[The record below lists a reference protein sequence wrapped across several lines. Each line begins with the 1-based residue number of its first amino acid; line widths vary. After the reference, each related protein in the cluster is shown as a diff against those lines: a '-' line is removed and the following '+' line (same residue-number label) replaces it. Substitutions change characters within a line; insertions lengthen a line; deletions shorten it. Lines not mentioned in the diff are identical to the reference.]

1 MDMVE
6 SKFWRSVATAIRRA
20 PWLAVTARFFWRIR
34 QARFTAGVAGVV
46 FNESGDVLLVEH
58 VFHPYLPWGLPGGWV
73 DHREDPASALQRE
86 MREELE
92 LTVEI
97 GPVLILKVDYGNHI
111 DVAYLCY
118 PSGTIGKLS
127 SELLG
132 YRWVDPTNL
141 PQIHSFHKRAIQRA
155 LELISRVSK

>member
-1 MDMVE
+1 MAE
-6 SKFWRSVATAIRRA
+6 SKFWRGVATTIRRA
-20 PWLAVTARFFWRIR
+20 PWFALAARFFWRIR

-46 FNESGDVLLVEH
+46 FNETGDVLLVEH

-73 DHREDPASALQRE
+73 DHREDPANALRRE
-86 MREELE
+86 MQEELQ

-118 PSGTIGKLS
+118 PSGPIGKLS
-127 SELLG
+127 NELLA
-132 YRWVDPTNL
+132 YRWVAPANL
-141 PQIHSFHKRAIQRA
+141 PQIHSFHDRAIRRA
-155 LELISRVSK
+155 LELTSRVST